1 VTGFVPRAIAIGKE
15 EVDMRTRTLVIL
27 LLAAFVLLVLPSLV
41 DGHGPWKTSIRVAY
55 AKPATYSYTVKP
67 GDTLWSIAR
76 RLAPGRDPR
85 PVIDK
90 LIDDNHLTGSLQAG
104 QSLDLPA
111 PIR

>member
-1 VTGFVPRAIAIGKE
+1 MRIRA
-15 EVDMRTRTLVIL
+15 LVIL
-27 LLAAFVLLVLPSLV
+27 LLAACSLLVVPGLLQA
-41 DGHGPWKTSIRVAY
+41 HGGLKPEIRVAY
-55 AKPATYSYTVKP
+55 AKRATYSYTVKR

-85 PVIDK
+85 PVIDR
-90 LIDDNHLTGSLQAG
+90 LIADNHLSGTLQAG